1 MKIVIVGG
9 GAAGMFA
16 ALAASKNK
24 NDEVII
30 LEKNEK
36 LGKKLFISG
45 KGRCNVTNDC
55 SETEFFKNVVRN
67 PKFLYSAFSE
77 FSNQD
82 VKELIEKNGC
92 KLKVERGNRVF
103 PVSDKS
109 YDVIDALKRALKDA
123 KVKIRLNTEVKSI
136 ELNGEV
142 FSIKISNLGESVR
155 TQNVGASTRQQNVG
169 ASTASPYEIIT
180 SDKVI
185 IATGGLSYPLTGSTG
200 DGYKFAE
207 SFGINVMEQTPSL
220 VPFNVKEVSECKEM
234 QGLALKNVG
243 IKIYRE
249 DNPKKILYKDFG
261 ELLFTHFGLSG
272 PIVLSSSCY
281 ISDEDIKGKSI
292 LSIDLKPALSE
303 KQLDDR
309 LLREFDENKQK
320 KLKSVIET
328 MLPKSMVDVFLTRLA
343 SDIAEQE
350 KASIHEIGV
359 SEVDRELRKEIV
371 KLLKDFRF
379 VLSSKRGFDEAI
391 ITRGGIDVKEINP
404 KTMESKKVKGL
415 YFAGEVLDID
425 ALTGGFNIQIAAST
439 GYAAGNY
446 L

>member
-1 MKIVIVGG
+1 MRIVIVGG

-24 NDEVII
+24 NNEVII

-123 KVKIRLNTEVKSI
+123 KVKIRLNTEVKNI
-136 ELNGEV
+136 KLNGET
-142 FSIKISNLGESVR
+142 FSIKTYNL
-155 TQNVGASTRQQNVG
+155 G
-169 ASTASPYEIIT
+169 ASTASPYEIVT

-200 DGYKFAE
+200 DGYKFAKG
-207 SFGINVMEQTPSL
+207 FGINVIEQTPSL
-220 VPFNVKEVSECKEM
+220 VPFNIKEVSECKEM

-281 ISDEDIKGKSI
+281 ISDEDIKGRSI
-292 LSIDLKPALSE
+292 ISIDLKPALSE

-328 MLPKSMVDVFLTRLA
+328 MLPKSMVEVFLVRLA
-343 SDIAEQE
+343 SYIAEQE

-359 SEVDRELRKEIV
+359 SEVDREFRKDIIR
-371 KLLKDFRF
+371 LLKDFRYTI
-379 VLSSKRGFDEAI
+379 LSKRGFEEAI

-404 KTMESKKVKGL
+404 RTMESKKVMGL

-439 GYAAGNY
+439 GYVAGEG
-446 L
+446 LE